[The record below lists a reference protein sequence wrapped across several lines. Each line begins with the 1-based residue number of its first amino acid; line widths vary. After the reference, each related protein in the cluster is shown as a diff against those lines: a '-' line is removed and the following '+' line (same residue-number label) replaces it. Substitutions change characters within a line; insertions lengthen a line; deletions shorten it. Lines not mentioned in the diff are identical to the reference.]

1 MARELISSGGKWEE
15 ILGYSRAVVDG
26 DWVFLAGTGGFEP
39 GTGAV
44 ADSVLDQTEQ
54 CLINAATA
62 LEQAGSSLEDTVRI
76 IVYLV
81 DMDDFERVAP
91 IFGRTFKNTKPA
103 NTTVASPALIDPRL
117 KVEIEITAKKRS

>member
-1 MARELISSGGKWEE
+1 MGRHLISSGGKWEE
-15 ILGYSRAVVDG
+15 TLGYSRAVVDG

-39 GTGAV
+39 GTGNV
-44 ADSVLDQTEQ
+44 AESVLEQTEQ
-54 CLINAATA
+54 CLANAAAA
-62 LEQAGSSLEDTVRI
+62 LEQAGASLDDTVRI

-91 IFGRTFKNTKPA
+91 IFGRVFKTTRPA

-117 KVEIEITAKKRS
+117 KVEIEITAKKRP